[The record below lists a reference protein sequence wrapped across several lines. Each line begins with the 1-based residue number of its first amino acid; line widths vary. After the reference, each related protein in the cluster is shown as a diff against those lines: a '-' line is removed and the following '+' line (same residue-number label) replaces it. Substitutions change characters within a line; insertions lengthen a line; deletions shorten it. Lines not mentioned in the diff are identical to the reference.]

1 MNMENHRC
9 GMFDHLSLQYISDD
23 SSCQIVSQNIYLQS
37 QRCSV
42 VWPLKEYLGCSAC
55 LTQKQKREKEQT

>member
-9 GMFDHLSLQYISDD
+9 GMFDHFLMSLQYISDD
-23 SSCQIVSQNIYLQS
+23 YLLHNMQLIKFQILYLIVSQNIYLQS

-42 VWPLKEYLGCSAC
+42 VWPLVF
-55 LTQKQKREKEQT
+55 RV